1 MKDYPFNS
9 EAMSKEYLDLFSKLA
24 LLSCEPQLTD
34 KNTMFKKSFFA
45 NLIYFLNKFLNII
58 KLYKLKVRIK
68 KYLLIKI
75 PVLKNERN
83 VV

>member
-1 MKDYPFNS
+1 
-9 EAMSKEYLDLFSKLA
+9 MSKEYLELFNKLA
-24 LLSCEPQLTD
+24 LLSPDPYLVD
-34 KNTMFKKSFFA
+34 KNILFQKSFLQKFF
-45 NLIYFLNKFLNII
+45 YFLNKLLNNI